1 MVRLRVSEGV
11 TLSPCFG
18 GESMALKRM
27 SIKVSEEMHDWLKVE
42 ADKRGLTMNAIIIFA
57 LENYYR
63 QNEVIPTMEAM
74 KVLIEQANQLQ
85 EQQTQAGG
93 TTRI

>member
-1 MVRLRVSEGV
+1 
-11 TLSPCFG
+11 
-18 GESMALKRM
+18 MALKRM

-63 QNEVIPTMEAM
+63 QTEVIPTMEAA
-74 KVLIEQANQLQ
+74 KVLMEQFNQFQ
-85 EQQTQAGG
+85 EKE
-93 TTRI
+93 RLK